1 MHMLFRVIIF
11 GTALAIGSLAWL
23 IRPETAL
30 AMTVN
35 FSQVNLGIGSTE
47 KVLPVQTVGNYR
59 YYRGRHGPRYRFR
72 RGNFR
77 HHYNGYW
84 YAVPFWLGPAA
95 VARYYYGS
103 YPYLADPY
111 YEDDTGYG
119 EDDIDYGDEL
129 DVADD
134 PYYDAELAPVDRRHV
149 VWCSRRYRSYR
160 RDTDSFRGYDGYDH
174 RCVSPF

>member
-1 MHMLFRVIIF
+1 MEIAMHMLIKVIIF
-11 GTALAIGSLAWL
+11 GAALAIGSLAWL
-23 IRPETAL
+23 IRPDTAL

-47 KVLPVQTVGNYR
+47 KVLPVQTVGNFR
-59 YYRGRHGPRYRFR
+59 YYRRRHGPRYRFR

-77 HHYNGYW
+77 HHYDGYW

-95 VARYYYGS
+95 VARYYYGD
-103 YPYLADPY
+103 YPYLGDPY
-111 YEDDTGYG
+111 YEDDIG
-119 EDDIDYGDEL
+119 YGDEF
-129 DVADD
+129 DVEDD
-134 PYYDAELAPVDRRHV
+134 PNYDAEPGVDRRHV

-160 RDTDSFRGYDGYDH
+160 RETNSFRGYDGYDH